1 MCVGNFQKVD
11 SPVEQYNPYLT
22 GIPVHIGSCKYRP
35 FQLLNYVS
43 HYALQES
50 HPQPKNESSVTGLS
64 D

>member
-1 MCVGNFQKVD
+1 MCVENFQKVD

-22 GIPVHIGSCKYRP
+22 GIPIHIGSCKYRP

-50 HPQPKNESSVTGLS
+50 HP
-64 D
+64 